1 MSIFLL
7 IIIIIFIIIQ
17 YLFATVA
24 TEEQKRKRFNVA
36 DADKD
41 GLLNTDEVTSMFHP
55 EERPHM
61 FEVIIDVR
69 FFFSLQIMLQPL
81 PCKDSA
87 CTTVGQKDLR
97 LLSTNGMQIKNSAS
111 TTRSLTISRRKSLV
125 DFFCFLL
132 QVLFGWL
139 LVKFPFL

>member
-7 IIIIIFIIIQ
+7 IIIINIIIIQ
-17 YLFATVA
+17 YLFPTVA
-24 TEEQKRKRFNVA
+24 TEEKKRKRFNVA

-69 FFFSLQIMLQPL
+69 FFFFPSDYASALALQGLGMYNNWSRKFAPPL
-81 PCKDSA
+81 NQWDA
-87 CTTVGQKDLR
+87 
-97 LLSTNGMQIKNSAS
+97 N
-111 TTRSLTISRRKSLV
+111 
-125 DFFCFLL
+125 
-132 QVLFGWL
+132 
-139 LVKFPFL
+139 

>member
-7 IIIIIFIIIQ
+7 IIIINIIIIQ
-17 YLFATVA
+17 YLFPTVA
-24 TEEQKRKRFNVA
+24 TEEKKRKRFNVA

-69 FFFSLQIMLQPL
+69 FFFFSLQIMLQPL

-87 CTTVGQKDLR
+87 CTTVGQENLR

-125 DFFCFLL
+125 DFFVFY
-132 QVLFGWL
+132 FKFS
-139 LVKFPFL
+139 LVGSL

>member
-1 MSIFLL
+1 MFVCFCFFVLFCLFFHCKYIICLFFLL

-17 YLFATVA
+17 YLFPTVA
-24 TEEQKRKRFNVA
+24 TEEKKRKRFKVA

-69 FFFSLQIMLQPL
+69 FFFFPFRLCFS
-81 PCKDSA
+81 PCLA
-87 CTTVGQKDLR
+87 R
-97 LLSTNGMQIKNSAS
+97 
-111 TTRSLTISRRKSLV
+111 TRHV
-125 DFFCFLL
+125 
-132 QVLFGWL
+132 QQ
-139 LVKFPFL
+139 LVKKICASSQPMGCKLKTRQARLGHLRFPAGNRW

>member
-17 YLFATVA
+17 YLFPTVA
-24 TEEQKRKRFNVA
+24 TEEKKRKRFKVA

-69 FFFSLQIMLQPL
+69 FFFFPFRLCFS
-81 PCKDSA
+81 PCLA
-87 CTTVGQKDLR
+87 R
-97 LLSTNGMQIKNSAS
+97 
-111 TTRSLTISRRKSLV
+111 TRHV
-125 DFFCFLL
+125 
-132 QVLFGWL
+132 QQ
-139 LVKFPFL
+139 LVKKICASSQPMGCRLKTRQARLGHLRFPAGNRW

>member
-7 IIIIIFIIIQ
+7 IIIIFIIIH
-17 YLFATVA
+17 YLFPTVA

-69 FFFSLQIMLQPL
+69 FFFSLQIMLQSLQGLGMYNSWSKKFAPPL
-81 PCKDSA
+81 NQWDA
-87 CTTVGQKDLR
+87 
-97 LLSTNGMQIKNSAS
+97 N
-111 TTRSLTISRRKSLV
+111 
-125 DFFCFLL
+125 
-132 QVLFGWL
+132 
-139 LVKFPFL
+139 

>member
-17 YLFATVA
+17 YLFPTVA
-24 TEEQKRKRFNVA
+24 TEEKKRKRFKVA

-69 FFFSLQIMLQPL
+69 FFFFPSDYASALALQGLG
-81 PCKDSA
+81 ST
-87 CTTVGQKDLR
+87 TTVGQENLR

-125 DFFCFLL
+125 DFFVFY
-132 QVLFGWL
+132 F
-139 LVKFPFL
+139 KFSLIGSL

>member
-17 YLFATVA
+17 YLFPTVA
-24 TEEQKRKRFNVA
+24 TEEKKRKRFKVA

-69 FFFSLQIMLQPL
+69 FFFFSLQIMLQPL

-87 CTTVGQKDLR
+87 CTTVGQENLR

-125 DFFCFLL
+125 DFFVFY
-132 QVLFGWL
+132 FKFS
-139 LVKFPFL
+139 LVGSL

>member
-17 YLFATVA
+17 YLFPTVA
-24 TEEQKRKRFNVA
+24 TEEKKRKRFKVA

-69 FFFSLQIMLQPL
+69 FFFFFPSDYASALALQGLGMYNSWSRKFAPPL
-81 PCKDSA
+81 NQWDA
-87 CTTVGQKDLR
+87 
-97 LLSTNGMQIKNSAS
+97 N
-111 TTRSLTISRRKSLV
+111 
-125 DFFCFLL
+125 
-132 QVLFGWL
+132 
-139 LVKFPFL
+139 